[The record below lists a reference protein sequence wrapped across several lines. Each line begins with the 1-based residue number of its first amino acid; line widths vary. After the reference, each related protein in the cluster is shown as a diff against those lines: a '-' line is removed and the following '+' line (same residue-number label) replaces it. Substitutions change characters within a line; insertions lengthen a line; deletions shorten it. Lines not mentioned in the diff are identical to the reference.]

1 MTQKCTQNTI
11 LASKHKGNAAIKV
24 IILVLFVVCA
34 VWVINSMTKDPT
46 GPVEQCPWVEEDRI
60 VTDISEINLPQS
72 PQISLDEEKAISHV
86 ITSEDGQDRG
96 RLSIRIDPD
105 GLVVATWKASYK
117 EGIYEKDFTAT
128 CEGNIDA
135 EKIYENENGDDPSK
149 LFFIT
154 KGKFLLKAFK
164 QGNAIPGGGEAY
176 VVGWISPDGT
186 GTGTLVLAPTKKK
199 TRIYKWG
206 N

>member
-11 LASKHKGNAAIKV
+11 LASKHKGNTAIKV
-24 IILVLFVVCA
+24 IILVLLVVCA
-34 VWVINSMTKDPT
+34 VLFINSITKDPS
-46 GPVEQCPWVEEDRI
+46 GPVDQCPWVEVDRI
-60 VTDISEINLPQS
+60 VNDISEINLPQS
-72 PQISLDEEKAISHV
+72 PQISLDKERRISHK

-96 RLSIRIDPD
+96 RLSIEIDPD
-105 GLVVATWKASYK
+105 GLVIATWKASYK

-154 KGKFLLKAFK
+154 KGRFLLKAFK

-186 GTGTLVLAPTKKK
+186 ATGTLVLAPTKKNTK
-199 TRIYKWG
+199 IYTWG